1 METKKWYY
9 SRTLW
14 VAIITAVIGVLTV
27 LGQEIP
33 DAGWIVTTIGIL
45 NFALRLNTTQ
55 TIK

>member
-1 METKKWYY
+1 MKKWYY